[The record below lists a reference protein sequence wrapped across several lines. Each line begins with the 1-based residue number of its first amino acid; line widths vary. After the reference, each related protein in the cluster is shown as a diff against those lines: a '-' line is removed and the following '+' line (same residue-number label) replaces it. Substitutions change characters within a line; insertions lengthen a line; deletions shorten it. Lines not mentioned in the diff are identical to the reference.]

1 MERLR
6 GQEADFPPDSISTA
20 LYIGSMNARVQ
31 SWAEAMGKLLGLR

>member
-1 MERLR
+1 MEGLR
-6 GQEADFPPDSISTA
+6 GQEVDFPPDSISTA